1 MNKAIL
7 VGNLTRDPEK
17 RTTPQG
23 TSVTSFTVAVQ
34 KRFKNQDGRYD
45 ADFINCVEWRQTAD
59 FVSQYFS
66 KGSRIGVVGS
76 IQTRS
81 YDDKDGNKR
90 YVTEVVADEVE
101 FCGPKNASGGEYDQ
115 RPAAQSAQKAAQP
128 AAEDLFGEE
137 LSDFTPIDDAE
148 LPF

>member
-7 VGNLTRDPEK
+7 VGNLTKDPEK
-17 RTTPQG
+17 RSTPNG
-23 TSVTSFTVAVQ
+23 VSVTTFTVAVQ
-34 KRFKNQDGRYD
+34 RRMKNSEGRYD
-45 ADFINCVEWRQTAD
+45 ADFINVVAWRSTAD
-59 FVSQYFS
+59 FVAKYFS

-81 YDDKDGNKR
+81 YDDKNGNRR

-101 FCGPKNASGGEYDQ
+101 FAGSKSSGGDSGYGAQ
-115 RPAAQSAQKAAQP
+115 REAKTESQP
-128 AAEDLFGEE
+128 TADDLFGDEI
-137 LSDFTPIDDAE
+137 SDFEPIPDPE